1 MVVAKERRKPALK
14 APERKAPPAPRPAAK
29 PKPVAAVKPEG
40 TPGGDPSSPFLDPFS
55 GGLRKSSRSGTRDIL
70 KRSEEK
76 REALKARPKPNR
88 NPNQEPPRQL
98 TQAEI
103 LAEAAQTEVRNLE
116 DLERLLDVE
125 AAVKK
130 KAERAKAP
138 RYLGPA
144 IRRKSAKNADGEGV
158 VTIELVRGARTPEPL
173 GQARPRLPSVA
184 TCAVTG
190 APAKYRDP
198 VTGLAYLGA
207 AEFKEIRRRKA
218 VGDAEEERRRGAGE
232 VRSEEGGVR
241 GDAQGGGEA
250 LVEFPATGFL
260 PGSAVGGGAG
270 AFGRGASAA
279 PGRGAPGRGRGRGR
293 PPGTGEGTAP
303 GPKRPK
309 LVGTG
314 EAVEVAEG
322 QGASF
327 RRETMVR
334 ARLVRVSRSDARLVW
349 FRFVSFAAFVVVYAT
364 LLRSSFARKNGVR
377 FSRSTSSLTSRTS
390 SRSFSSRD
398 ACSKN
403 ENVRAVSYDPGD
415 ASSSLLLGSRTRRRQ
430 SGGYRRSG
438 VGEAACRR
446 TRARSRFIA
455 RSGAVDAGRA
465 RAGVGGGGPFET
477 SSSTSEAENG
487 KVSSVDANDEALS
500 RAAARS
506 SATSAPFPVSASS
519 DRGAT
524 WATYD
529 RVEARDSAKD
539 SSS

>member
-1 MVVAKERRKPALK
+1 MASQALPKRSTRGLRMNKLLEDEDSADEEFWNQDAFAEEEGDDAYESESEEQDVFDADFNDDESSSDSEEVVVAKERRKPALK

-40 TPGGDPSSPFLDPFS
+40 TPGGDDPSSPFLDPFS

-198 VTGLAYLGA
+198 VTGLAFLGA

-232 VRSEEGGVR
+232 VRSEDGGVR

-260 PGSAVGGGAG
+260 PGSVVGGGAG
-270 AFGRGASAA
+270 AFGRGAPGRGAFGRGA

-314 EAVEVAEG
+314 EAAEVG
-322 QGASF
+322 
-327 RRETMVR
+327 
-334 ARLVRVSRSDARLVW
+334 
-349 FRFVSFAAFVVVYAT
+349 
-364 LLRSSFARKNGVR
+364 
-377 FSRSTSSLTSRTS
+377 
-390 SRSFSSRD
+390 
-398 ACSKN
+398 
-403 ENVRAVSYDPGD
+403 
-415 ASSSLLLGSRTRRRQ
+415 
-430 SGGYRRSG
+430 
-438 VGEAACRR
+438 
-446 TRARSRFIA
+446 
-455 RSGAVDAGRA
+455 
-465 RAGVGGGGPFET
+465 
-477 SSSTSEAENG
+477 
-487 KVSSVDANDEALS
+487 
-500 RAAARS
+500 
-506 SATSAPFPVSASS
+506 
-519 DRGAT
+519 
-524 WATYD
+524 
-529 RVEARDSAKD
+529 
-539 SSS
+539 